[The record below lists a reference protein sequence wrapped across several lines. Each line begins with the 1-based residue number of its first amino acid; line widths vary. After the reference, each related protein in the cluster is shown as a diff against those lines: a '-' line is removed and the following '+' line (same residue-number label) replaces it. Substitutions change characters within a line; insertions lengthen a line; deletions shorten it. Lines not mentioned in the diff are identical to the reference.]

1 MEPLL
6 SLAVGIGVSAACGF
20 RVFVPLLV
28 LGLAARTGVLA
39 VSPGFEWIGSDPA
52 LVALGTATVLE
63 VLAYLVPW
71 LDHLLDALATPTAV
85 IAGILASAAVL
96 TDLPPVLRWGLAVI
110 AGGGAAGLVQG
121 ASVLVRLKSTALTG
135 GLANPAVALVELA
148 GSLLTALLA
157 IAVPVLAVALV
168 LALCILASRVA
179 GRILFGRRRAAG
191 EHSSTP

>member
-1 MEPLL
+1 MASLL
-6 SLAVGIGVSAACGF
+6 SLAFGIGLSAACGF

-39 VSPGFEWIGSDPA
+39 VSPGFEWIGTDPA

-63 VLAYLVPW
+63 VLAYFVPW
-71 LDHLLDALATPTAV
+71 LDHVLDALATPTAV

-121 ASVLVRLKSTALTG
+121 ASVLVRLKSTALAG

-157 IAVPVLAVALV
+157 VALPLLAVALV
-168 LALCILASRVA
+168 LALCILAFRVA
-179 GRILFGRRRAAG
+179 GRVLFGRRRAAG
-191 EHSSTP
+191 GSGSAP